1 MIRQYTIFAVE
12 FNGESGLETEV
23 AARPKLK
30 IFIMNLKRIA
40 TVALLSSV
48 MSVLHLSAQTPS
60 VSGTVKWT
68 DDGNPLPGVSVIIRN
83 TNKGTTTDY
92 QGRYSIGAMK
102 GDTLDFRFI
111 GMKPVMMVVGKASR
125 IDVEMSSVSEGIDE
139 VVVVGYS
146 LMKKSD
152 LTGSVQNVSSEE
164 LMKSRPA
171 SLEQGLQGRI
181 AGVNVVRN
189 DGAPG
194 GGISVQIRGSN
205 SFMGSTE
212 PLYVIDGVPFTAS
225 NDDESMTFDENEVAS
240 RNVLSFLDPE
250 NIESIE
256 ILKDA
261 SAVALYG

>member
-1 MIRQYTIFAVE
+1 
-12 FNGESGLETEV
+12 
-23 AARPKLK
+23 
-30 IFIMNLKRIA
+30 MNLKRIA
-40 TVALLSSV
+40 TTALILCLT
-48 MSVLHLSAQTPS
+48 SVLHLPAQTHN
-60 VSGTVKWT
+60 VSGTVKWS
-68 DDGNPLPGVSVIIRN
+68 DDGNPLPGVSVVIRN

-92 QGRYSIGAMK
+92 QGRYSLVAMK

-111 GMKPVMMVVGKASR
+111 GMKPMMKIVGNATK
-125 IDVEMSSVSEGIDE
+125 INVEMDSASEDIDE

-152 LTGSVQNVSSEE
+152 LTGSVQNVTSDE

-225 NDDESMTFDENEVAS
+225 NDEDVIGNEKYIIFGKMEYIRIS
-240 RNVLSFLDPE
+240 N
-250 NIESIE
+250 N
-256 ILKDA
+256 DA
-261 SAVALYG
+261 SFSVTMVHRFR